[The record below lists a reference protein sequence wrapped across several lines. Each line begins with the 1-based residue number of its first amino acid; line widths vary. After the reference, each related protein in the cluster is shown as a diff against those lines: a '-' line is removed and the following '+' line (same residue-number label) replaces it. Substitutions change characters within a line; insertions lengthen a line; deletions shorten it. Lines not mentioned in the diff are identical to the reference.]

1 MKRNISFGTI
11 DITRNAKDI
20 INQVIKTT
28 RVSQGKYV
36 RDFEKRFA
44 SLFDR
49 KYGVAVSSGTDA
61 IALALS
67 TLYDFGAK
75 RGDEIILP
83 ALTFIGTAN
92 AVLMAGF
99 KPVFVDVEID
109 TLNINPSLIEKS
121 ITKKTRAILPVHLM
135 GKPCNMDEVIKIS
148 KEYNLFLIEDAAEA
162 HGSEYKGKKIGSF
175 GDMSCFSTYIA
186 HIISTI
192 EGGIVLTDNSEYA
205 DILRSLR
212 THGRACKCEVCVINL
227 GSNYCKKRFKY
238 GKDIRFVFERVG
250 FSSKMN
256 EIEAAVGIGN
266 IEIFDK
272 ILKQRRK
279 NLISLMKKFKE
290 FGKYFYI
297 IEEKPFEKIAP
308 HGFPLVIKE
317 KNKINRNELI
327 IYLAENGI
335 DTRDLFSSIPTQCDG
350 YKFLGYRYGEFP
362 IAEYIGEN
370 GLHFG
375 VHQDLNEDD
384 IEYIFNTVKRF
395 IKEKL

>member
-1 MKRNISFGTI
+1 
-11 DITRNAKDI
+11 
-20 INQVIKTT
+20 
-28 RVSQGKYV
+28 
-36 RDFEKRFA
+36 
-44 SLFDR
+44 
-49 KYGVAVSSGTDA
+49 
-61 IALALS
+61 
-67 TLYDFGAK
+67 
-75 RGDEIILP
+75 
-83 ALTFIGTAN
+83 
-92 AVLMAGF
+92 
-99 KPVFVDVEID
+99 
-109 TLNINPSLIEKS
+109 
-121 ITKKTRAILPVHLM
+121 
-135 GKPCNMDEVIKIS
+135 
-148 KEYNLFLIEDAAEA
+148 
-162 HGSEYKGKKIGSF
+162 
-175 GDMSCFSTYIA
+175 MSCFSTYIA